1 MASRYYNTLKSNIE
15 TLGVFI
21 DFIPNLVTA
30 MPEAIVKNNV
40 DFFIHLMAGVLS
52 YLFENPEKNLSIK
65 KAQEDLQRIISPHIH
80 AAVKSKLIKNI
91 RKTTP
96 RLLKHK
102 VFSKNI
108 VLCRNTAA
116 ILLVSYFEAY
126 SKDYFLNIVNRN
138 PKYGLPFLDKSL
150 KIEDIKE
157 YGFDL
162 SKSIGSLISKK
173 INFQNIDEV
182 EQAYGRAF
190 KVDIFNQNLSLRKKL
205 VKLFQD
211 RHILVHNNGKI
222 DKKYISITKC
232 NKNNLRKRIIITKK
246 QLKEYTTVILAIA
259 DNIERIKII

>member
-1 MASRYYNTLKSNIE
+1 MLI
-15 TLGVFI
+15 F
-21 DFIPNLVTA
+21 
-30 MPEAIVKNNV
+30 
-40 DFFIHLMAGVLS
+40 
-52 YLFENPEKNLSIK
+52 LF
-65 KAQEDLQRIISPHIH
+65 
-80 AAVKSKLIKNI
+80 NI